1 VLLARF
7 FYVDGCRPKFYF
19 NYNLYTIMK
28 KLLCIGVI
36 FFFFTT
42 ISQAQVRFGIR
53 AGLNAARWQGE
64 AVQNIQGITELSGGV
79 TSTRTVPG
87 FHAGGYMSLPVTD
100 FFSVEP
106 GLFYSQKG
114 YSMTGNFTS
123 NRLEFLNARATVT
136 NQAHYIDMPLLAKIY
151 LTEGFH
157 LFAGPQVS
165 YLVNNTVRTR
175 ASLLGFSLLNQEFN
189 TTGSFERLD
198 VAISGGMGYRFGNGF
213 NLQAGYDYGL
223 RRLDARNNFDT
234 FNRVVKV
241 SLGYEF

>member
-1 VLLARF
+1 
-7 FYVDGCRPKFYF
+7 
-19 NYNLYTIMK
+19 MK
-28 KLLCIGVI
+28 KLLCIGAL
-36 FFFFTT
+36 FLLFTT
-42 ISQAQVRFGIR
+42 ISQAQVRFGVR
-53 AGLNAARWQGE
+53 AGLNAARWQGK
-64 AVQNIQGITELSGGV
+64 ATQNIQGMTQLTGGV

-87 FHAGGYMSLPVTD
+87 FHAGGYVNLPITD
-100 FFSVEP
+100 FLSVEP

-123 NRLEFLNARATVT
+123 DRLEFLNAQATVT
-136 NQAHYIDMPLLAKIY
+136 NQAHYIDMPVLAKVY
-151 LTEGFH
+151 LAEGFH

-175 ASLLGFSLLNQEFN
+175 ANVLGFSLLNQEFN
-189 TTGSFERLD
+189 TTGNFERLD

-223 RRLDARNNFDT
+223 RRLDARNSFDT